1 MNVKLQERGQEYS
14 MADSQRVNSKRRCN
28 VKKYQKPEIKKVK
41 LVLEEAVL
49 SLCKRIPNGS
59 NTGRCD
65 CSVNRQN
72 YS

>member
-14 MADSQRVNSKRRCN
+14 MANSQRVNSKRRCN

-49 SLCKRIPNGS
+49 TLCKRIPNGA
-59 NTGRCD
+59 TATRCD
-65 CSVNRQN
+65 CNVNKNN